1 MSADRAERL
10 PPLEVDRLD
19 AAQQEAL
26 DRITSGPRGKLLG
39 PFAVLLRT
47 PVLMDRLQGV
57 GAYLRYEKA
66 LDPRLFE
73 LAVLMVARRWDQDF
87 EWAHHQPL
95 ALQVGLPTDVAEAVG
110 EDRRPVTDD
119 EDVRV
124 VWEVVDQLHRTGL
137 VDDATYDRALE
148 RLGEDG
154 VVEVVVT
161 VGYYTTLALMMNV
174 AGTRPEPGPRL
185 PPRGGV
191 VGG

>member
-1 MSADRAERL
+1 MSAAGAERL
-10 PPLEVDRLD
+10 PPLDLD
-19 AAQQEAL
+19 TLDPAQQEAM
-26 DRITSGPRGKLLG
+26 DKITAGPRGKLLG

-66 LDPRLFE
+66 LDSRLFE
-73 LAVLMVARRWDQDF
+73 LVVLMVARRYDQDF

-95 ALQVGLPTDVAEAVG
+95 ALQVGLPEEVAAAVAE
-110 EDRRPVTDD
+110 DRSPDTDD

-137 VDDATYDRALE
+137 VDDGTYARALE

-161 VGYYTTLALMMNV
+161 VGYYTTLALVMNV

-185 PPRGGV
+185 PARSDL
-191 VGG
+191 VGR